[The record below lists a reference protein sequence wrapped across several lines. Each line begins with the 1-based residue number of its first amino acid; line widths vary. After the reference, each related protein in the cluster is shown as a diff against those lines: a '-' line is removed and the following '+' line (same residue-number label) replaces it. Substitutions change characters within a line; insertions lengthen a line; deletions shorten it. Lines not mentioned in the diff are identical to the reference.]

1 MSRHRFIRNKK
12 YSSNQLSD
20 EDISYDEEEDDEY
33 SGEEGAYMYGYQP
46 QKPGI
51 SGKEDV
57 GLPKAEVVATPIIP
71 SKMALN
77 LNSRDQ
83 GKGENKTG
91 GEKTPQTTTTNIQK
105 SLFFENQTLKTL
117 VQTQQKGESDIKPF
131 DFSSPSPD
139 DIVLQKQGQA
149 FKKKKDEPVNL
160 PFSKSQKPIDEPKV
174 VPKFQGKARLV
185 EQQKRT
191 VTSQPMLSK
200 ADSTPT
206 KKEPISETISS
217 PSSNNTNKT
226 KQVKQHTEAKRKQVI
241 EKMENEKKEGM
252 KENINVVVIG
262 HVDSGK
268 STIMGHLL
276 YLSGYVTD
284 KTIHRYTQDSADIG
298 KSSFA
303 FAWVLDEYGEER
315 ERGVTI
321 DVGVR
326 SFQTQNKKVTIL
338 DAPGHKEFIPNMIT
352 GAAVADVGLL
362 VINSIEGEFEK
373 GFRDD
378 SQTKEHVI
386 LAKSLGI
393 TSLIVAVN
401 KLDCCAWSEKR
412 FNDIKSQLSPFLQ
425 KSGFKNTQVK
435 FIPCSGLL
443 GINLT
448 QNNCEDLK
456 KWYNGVSITEAID
469 QVVPPERPILEPF
482 ILPVSDV
489 YKDSQSGMGICVA
502 GRVERGFV
510 AKGDNLLVLPTNEIC
525 QVKSIKFQNQHVD
538 YVHAGQNVD
547 IGLINVNFNSLF
559 SGCVLCD
566 PENPVSLVQEFTGQI
581 LTFSEMPLLRGQQV
595 TFHLQSLNEQATV
608 VKLINILNPKT
619 LEAEKTNPKC
629 LLKQTMATV
638 LVRVDKQICATLFT
652 NCRALGRFTLRDK
665 GKTLAAGIITKF

>member
-12 YSSNQLSD
+12 YSSSQLSD

-33 SGEEGAYMYGYQP
+33 SGEEGEYVYGYQTP

-51 SGKEDV
+51 SGKEEV
-57 GLPKAEVVATPIIP
+57 GLPKAEIVSTPIIP

-77 LNSRDQ
+77 LNSRGQ
-83 GKGENKTG
+83 GQ
-91 GEKTPQTTTTNIQK
+91 GEKTSGKGTGDSSQ
-105 SLFFENQTLKTL
+105 FFANQTLKTL
-117 VQTQQKGESDIKPF
+117 VQTQQKAETDIQPF

-149 FKKKKDEPVNL
+149 FKKKKDEPVNF
-160 PFSKSQKPIDEPKV
+160 PVSKSQKQVEQPKV
-174 VPKFQGKARLV
+174 VPKFQGKSRLV
-185 EQQKRT
+185 EQQKRPG
-191 VTSQPMLSK
+191 TSQPILTK
-200 ADSTPT
+200 GGDLETPT
-206 KKEPISETISS
+206 KKELISENVSS
-217 PSSNNTNKT
+217 PSSNNKA
-226 KQVKQHTEAKRKQVI
+226 KQVKQHTEAKRKQII
-241 EKMENEKKEGM
+241 EKMENEMIEEGA
-252 KENINVVVIG
+252 KENINVVVLG

-326 SFQTQNKKVTIL
+326 SFQTKTKKITIL

-386 LAKSLGI
+386 LAKSLGVASI
-393 TSLIVAVN
+393 IVAIN
-401 KLDCCAWSEKR
+401 KLDCCSWSEKR
-412 FNDIKSQLSPFLQ
+412 FNDIKSQLSPFLL
-425 KSGFKNTQVK
+425 KSGFKSGQLK

-443 GINLT
+443 GINLV

-469 QVVPPERPILEPF
+469 QTIPPERPILEPF

-525 QVKSIKFQNQHVD
+525 QVKSIKFQTQHVD
-538 YVHAGQNVD
+538 HVSAGQNVD

-595 TFHLQSLNEQATV
+595 TFHLQALNEQATV

-619 LEAEKTNPKC
+619 LEPEKTNPKC

-638 LVRVDKQICATLFT
+638 LVRVEKQICATLFS